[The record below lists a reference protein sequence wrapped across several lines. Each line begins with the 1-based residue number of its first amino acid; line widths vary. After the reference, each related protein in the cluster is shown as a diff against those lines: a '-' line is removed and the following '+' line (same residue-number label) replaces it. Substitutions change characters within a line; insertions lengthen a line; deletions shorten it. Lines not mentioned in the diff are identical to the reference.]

1 MQVIHM
7 LFSGDFD
14 SIFTFFFMQVSII
27 LFWIEF
33 DLIFAFFYMQVIIM
47 CSGLSWTLYLR
58 AGYYHGAL
66 DYVGLHLRLHAGYLH
81 GILNYFRKV
90 KVKLQMHA
98 SVSEIC
104 LGLQLSVKVKGC
116 MLCSRED

>member
-1 MQVIHM
+1 MQVI
-7 LFSGDFD
+7 
-14 SIFTFFFMQVSII
+14 T
-27 LFWIEF
+27 
-33 DLIFAFFYMQVIIM
+33 M
-47 CSGLSWTLYLR
+47 CSGLTLYLC
-58 AGYYHGAL
+58 AGYYNGAL

-98 SVSEIC
+98 SVSENC

-116 MLCSRED
+116 MLCSPCGHI

>member
-1 MQVIHM
+1 M

-33 DLIFAFFYMQVIIM
+33 DLIFAFFYMQVITM

-66 DYVGLHLRLHAGYLH
+66 DNVGLHLRLHAGYLH

-104 LGLQLSVKVKGC
+104 FSLQLSVKVKGC